1 MQPGFFSQAQQKIQ
15 LKMKLKASPFV
26 WVSFALIVG
35 VMGTALISPLYA
47 LYKEAWN
54 LRASDISHI
63 YVMYMGGALC
73 TLLFLGRLPD
83 RVGFRP
89 VMQFGLVMAMIGT
102 FISMIAWN
110 VSSLSVG
117 RLIVGVAASMVTTSA
132 TLGLAKLSPVG
143 NVQRVAMM
151 SGFLIAFGFGVG
163 PLVGGV
169 IGQWAP
175 YPLVTTYV
183 PTLILG
189 GLGLLALTR
198 IELPD
203 NAMPKNVQPLRVK
216 DVLPKLTWPARGSSM
231 AFALTSSLPF
241 LAFGVFGLYAA
252 MSPLFLDK
260 LVPWHGPVVSGTAIA
275 LILLASAGTQ
285 ILAGR
290 MPTHWCGF
298 LGLLGLAV
306 SNALLMINLWAGSA
320 FLFALGVLFT
330 AAGHGMSMLAGMS
343 MVNRIATPD
352 NRSGLLSTYLV
363 IGYIGSMLPI
373 MAIGWIADNWS
384 MDAAVRTFCTLVI
397 VLGVTAARFFRRHPR
412 MQPVGGAAQPAFKT

>member
-15 LKMKLKASPFV
+15 LKMKLKVSPFV

-189 GLGLLALTR
+189 GLVYWL
-198 IELPD
+198 
-203 NAMPKNVQPLRVK
+203 
-216 DVLPKLTWPARGSSM
+216 
-231 AFALTSSLPF
+231 
-241 LAFGVFGLYAA
+241 
-252 MSPLFLDK
+252 
-260 LVPWHGPVVSGTAIA
+260 
-275 LILLASAGTQ
+275 
-285 ILAGR
+285 
-290 MPTHWCGF
+290 
-298 LGLLGLAV
+298 
-306 SNALLMINLWAGSA
+306 
-320 FLFALGVLFT
+320 
-330 AAGHGMSMLAGMS
+330 
-343 MVNRIATPD
+343 
-352 NRSGLLSTYLV
+352 
-363 IGYIGSMLPI
+363 
-373 MAIGWIADNWS
+373 
-384 MDAAVRTFCTLVI
+384 
-397 VLGVTAARFFRRHPR
+397 
-412 MQPVGGAAQPAFKT
+412 

>member
-1 MQPGFFSQAQQKIQ
+1 
-15 LKMKLKASPFV
+15 
-26 WVSFALIVG
+26 
-35 VMGTALISPLYA
+35 
-47 LYKEAWN
+47 
-54 LRASDISHI
+54 
-63 YVMYMGGALC
+63 
-73 TLLFLGRLPD
+73 
-83 RVGFRP
+83 
-89 VMQFGLVMAMIGT
+89 
-102 FISMIAWN
+102 
-110 VSSLSVG
+110 
-117 RLIVGVAASMVTTSA
+117 
-132 TLGLAKLSPVG
+132 
-143 NVQRVAMM
+143 
-151 SGFLIAFGFGVG
+151 
-163 PLVGGV
+163 
-169 IGQWAP
+169 
-175 YPLVTTYV
+175 
-183 PTLILG
+183 
-189 GLGLLALTR
+189 
-198 IELPD
+198 
-203 NAMPKNVQPLRVK
+203 MPKNVQPLRVK

>member
-1 MQPGFFSQAQQKIQ
+1 M
-15 LKMKLKASPFV
+15 
-26 WVSFALIVG
+26 IVG

-47 LYKEAWN
+47 LYKEAWD
-54 LRASDISHI
+54 LQASDISRI
-63 YVMYMGGALC
+63 YVIYMGGALC

-89 VMQFGLVMAMIGT
+89 VMMFGLGMAIIGT
-102 FISMIAWN
+102 FISLIAWD
-110 VSSLSVG
+110 VTSLSVG
-117 RLIVGVAASMVTTSA
+117 RLIVGVASSMVTTSA
-132 TLGLAKLSPVG
+132 TLGLAKLSPPG

-151 SGFLIAFGFGVG
+151 SGFLIALGFGVG

-183 PTLILG
+183 PTLVLAALG
-189 GLGLLALTR
+189 MLALAKL
-198 IELPD
+198 ELPD
-203 NAMPKNVQPLRVK
+203 NASPKDQQPLQWS
-216 DVLPKLTWPARGSSM
+216 DVLPKLTWPTGEASK

-260 LVPWHGPVVSGTAIA
+260 LVPWHGPAVSGTAIA
-275 LILLASAGTQ
+275 LILLMSACTQ

-290 MPTHWCGF
+290 MPTHWCGA
-298 LGLLGLAV
+298 LGLVSLAL

-320 FLFALGVLFT
+320 TLFALGVLFT

-343 MVNRIATPD
+343 MVNRIATPA

-363 IGYIGSMLPI
+363 IGYVGSMVPMLG
-373 MAIGWIADNWS
+373 IGWIADNWG
-384 MDAAVRTFCTLVI
+384 MDVAVRTFCAIVI
-397 VLGVTAARFFRRHPR
+397 VLGSTAAVFFQRHPR
-412 MQPVGGAAQPAFKT
+412 MQPALLPA

>member
-1 MQPGFFSQAQQKIQ
+1 
-15 LKMKLKASPFV
+15 MKLKASPFA
-26 WVSFALIVG
+26 WVSFAMIVG

-47 LYKEAWN
+47 LYKEAWD
-54 LRASDISHI
+54 LQASDISRI
-63 YVMYMGGALC
+63 YVIYMGGALC

-89 VMQFGLVMAMIGT
+89 VMMFGLGMAIIGT
-102 FISMIAWN
+102 FISLIAWD
-110 VSSLSVG
+110 VTSLSVG
-117 RLIVGVAASMVTTSA
+117 RLIVGVASSMVTTSA
-132 TLGLAKLSPVG
+132 TLGLAKLSPPG

-151 SGFLIAFGFGVG
+151 SGFLIALGFGVG

-183 PTLILG
+183 PTLVLAALG
-189 GLGLLALTR
+189 MLALAKL
-198 IELPD
+198 ELPD
-203 NAMPKNVQPLRVK
+203 NASPKDQQPLQWS
-216 DVLPKLTWPARGSSM
+216 DVLPKLTWPTGEASK

-241 LAFGVFGLYAA
+241 LAFGVFGLYAS

-260 LVPWHGPVVSGTAIA
+260 LVPWHGPAVSGTAIA
-275 LILLASAGTQ
+275 LILLMSACTQ

-290 MPTHWCGF
+290 MPTHWCGA
-298 LGLLGLAV
+298 LGLVSLAL

-320 FLFALGVLFT
+320 TLFALGVLFT

-343 MVNRIATPD
+343 MVNRIATPA

-363 IGYIGSMLPI
+363 IGYIGSMVPMLG
-373 MAIGWIADNWS
+373 IGWIADNWG
-384 MDAAVRTFCTLVI
+384 MDVAVRTFCAIVI
-397 VLGVTAARFFRRHPR
+397 VLGSTAAVFFQRHPR
-412 MQPVGGAAQPAFKT
+412 MQPALLPA

>member
-1 MQPGFFSQAQQKIQ
+1 M
-15 LKMKLKASPFV
+15 
-26 WVSFALIVG
+26 IVG

-47 LYKEAWN
+47 LYKEAWD
-54 LRASDISHI
+54 LQASDISRI
-63 YVMYMGGALC
+63 YVIYMGGALC

-89 VMQFGLVMAMIGT
+89 VMMFGLAMAIIGT
-102 FISMIAWN
+102 FISLIAWD
-110 VSSLSVG
+110 VTSLSVG
-117 RLIVGVAASMVTTSA
+117 RLLVGVASSMVTTSA
-132 TLGLAKLSPVG
+132 TLGLAKLSPPG

-151 SGFLIAFGFGVG
+151 SGFLIALGFGVG

-183 PTLILG
+183 PTLVLAA
-189 GLGLLALTR
+189 LGLLALAKL
-198 IELPD
+198 ELPD
-203 NAMPKNVQPLRVK
+203 NASPKDQQPLQWS
-216 DVLPKLTWPARGSSM
+216 DVLPKLTWPTGDASK

-241 LAFGVFGLYAA
+241 LAFGVFGLYAS

-260 LVPWHGPVVSGTAIA
+260 LVPWHGPAVSGTAIA
-275 LILLASAGTQ
+275 LILLMSACTQ

-290 MPTHWCGF
+290 MPTHWCGA
-298 LGLLGLAV
+298 LGLVGLAV

-320 FLFALGVLFT
+320 TLFALGVLFT

-343 MVNRIATPD
+343 MVNRIATPA

-363 IGYIGSMLPI
+363 IGYIGSMVPMLG
-373 MAIGWIADNWS
+373 IGWIADNWG
-384 MDAAVRTFCTLVI
+384 MDAAVRIFCAIVI
-397 VLGVTAARFFRRHPR
+397 VLGSTAAVFFQRHPR
-412 MQPVGGAAQPAFKT
+412 MQPLMQPA

>member
-1 MQPGFFSQAQQKIQ
+1 
-15 LKMKLKASPFV
+15 MKLKASPFA
-26 WVSFALIVG
+26 WVSFAMIVG

-54 LRASDISHI
+54 LQASDISHI
-63 YVMYMGGALC
+63 YVIYMGGALT

-89 VMQFGLVMAMIGT
+89 VMQCGLVLAMTGT
-102 FISMIAWN
+102 FISLIAWN
-110 VSSLSVG
+110 VTSLSVG
-117 RLIVGVAASMVTTSA
+117 RLIVGVASSMVTTSA
-132 TLGLAKLSPVG
+132 TLGLAKLSPPG

-163 PLVGGV
+163 PLVGGI

-183 PTLILG
+183 PTLVLAA
-189 GLGLLALTR
+189 LGLLALSR
-198 IELPD
+198 LELPD
-203 NAMPKNVQPLRVK
+203 SATPRNAAPLRPS
-216 DVLPKLTWPARGSSM
+216 DVLPKLTWPAADSSM

-275 LILLASAGTQ
+275 LILLGSAGTQ

-298 LGLLGLAV
+298 FGLLGLV
-306 SNALLMINLWAGSA
+306 MSNALLMINLWAGSA
-320 FLFALGVLFT
+320 TLFALGLLFT
-330 AAGHGMSMLAGMS
+330 AMGHGMSMLAGMS
-343 MVNRIATPD
+343 MVNRIATPS

-363 IGYIGSMLPI
+363 IGYIGSMVPI
-373 MAIGWIADNWS
+373 MGMGWIADHWG
-384 MDAAVRTFCTLVI
+384 MAAAVRLFSSFVI
-397 VLGVTAARFFRRHPR
+397 VLGVTAAVFFRRHPR
-412 MQPVGGAAQPAFKT
+412 MRSALKPS

>member
-1 MQPGFFSQAQQKIQ
+1 
-15 LKMKLKASPFV
+15 MKLKASPFA
-26 WVSFALIVG
+26 WVSFAMIVG

-47 LYKEAWN
+47 LYKEAWD
-54 LRASDISHI
+54 LQASDISRI
-63 YVMYMGGALC
+63 YVIYMGGALC

-89 VMQFGLVMAMIGT
+89 VMMFGLAMAIIGT
-102 FISMIAWN
+102 FISLIAWD
-110 VSSLSVG
+110 VTSLSVG
-117 RLIVGVAASMVTTSA
+117 RLIVGVASSMVTTSA
-132 TLGLAKLSPVG
+132 TLGLAKLSPPG

-151 SGFLIAFGFGVG
+151 SGFLIALGFGVG

-183 PTLILG
+183 PTLVLAA
-189 GLGLLALTR
+189 LGLVALAKL
-198 IELPD
+198 ELPD
-203 NAMPKNVQPLRVK
+203 NASPKDQQPLQWS
-216 DVLPKLTWPARGSSM
+216 DVLPKLTWPTGEASK

-260 LVPWHGPVVSGTAIA
+260 LVPWHGPAVSGTAIA
-275 LILLASAGTQ
+275 LILLMSACTQ

-290 MPTHWCGF
+290 MPTHWCGA
-298 LGLLGLAV
+298 LGLVGLAV

-320 FLFALGVLFT
+320 TLFALGVLFT

-343 MVNRIATPD
+343 MVNRIATPA

-363 IGYIGSMLPI
+363 IGYIGSMVPMLG
-373 MAIGWIADNWS
+373 IGWIADNWG
-384 MDAAVRTFCTLVI
+384 MDVAVRIFCAIVI
-397 VLGVTAARFFRRHPR
+397 VLGSTAAVFFQRHPR
-412 MQPVGGAAQPAFKT
+412 MQPALLTA

>member
-1 MQPGFFSQAQQKIQ
+1 
-15 LKMKLKASPFV
+15 MKLKASPFA
-26 WVSFALIVG
+26 WVSFAMIVG

-47 LYKEAWN
+47 LYKEAWD
-54 LRASDISHI
+54 LQASDISRI
-63 YVMYMGGALC
+63 YVIYMGGALC

-89 VMQFGLVMAMIGT
+89 VMMFGLGMAIIGT
-102 FISMIAWN
+102 FISLIAWD
-110 VSSLSVG
+110 VTSLSVG
-117 RLIVGVAASMVTTSA
+117 RLIVGVASSMVTTSA
-132 TLGLAKLSPVG
+132 TLGLAKLSPPG

-151 SGFLIAFGFGVG
+151 SGFLIALGFGVG

-183 PTLILG
+183 PTLVLAALG
-189 GLGLLALTR
+189 MLALAR
-198 IELPD
+198 LELPD
-203 NAMPKNVQPLRVK
+203 NAFPKDQQPLQWS
-216 DVLPKLTWPARGSSM
+216 DVLPKLTWPTGEASK

-241 LAFGVFGLYAA
+241 LAFGVFGLYAS

-260 LVPWHGPVVSGTAIA
+260 LVPWHGPAVSGTAIA
-275 LILLASAGTQ
+275 LILLMSACTQ

-290 MPTHWCGF
+290 MPTHWCGA
-298 LGLLGLAV
+298 LGLVSLAL

-320 FLFALGVLFT
+320 TLFALGVLFT

-343 MVNRIATPD
+343 MVNRIATPA

-363 IGYIGSMLPI
+363 IGYIGSMVPMLG
-373 MAIGWIADNWS
+373 IGWIADNWG
-384 MDAAVRTFCTLVI
+384 MDVAVRIFCAIVI
-397 VLGVTAARFFRRHPR
+397 VLGSTAAVFFQRHPR
-412 MQPVGGAAQPAFKT
+412 MQPALLPA

>member
-1 MQPGFFSQAQQKIQ
+1 
-15 LKMKLKASPFV
+15 MKLKASPFA
-26 WVSFALIVG
+26 WVSFAMIVG

-47 LYKEAWN
+47 LYKEAWD
-54 LRASDISHI
+54 LQASDISRI
-63 YVMYMGGALC
+63 YVIYMGGALC

-89 VMQFGLVMAMIGT
+89 VMMFGLAMAIIGT
-102 FISMIAWN
+102 FISLIAWD
-110 VSSLSVG
+110 VTSLSVG
-117 RLIVGVAASMVTTSA
+117 RLIVGVASSMVTTSA
-132 TLGLAKLSPVG
+132 TLGLAKLSPPG

-151 SGFLIAFGFGVG
+151 SGFLIALGFGVG

-183 PTLILG
+183 PTLVLAA
-189 GLGLLALTR
+189 LGLVALAKL
-198 IELPD
+198 ELPD
-203 NAMPKNVQPLRVK
+203 NASPKDQQPLQWS
-216 DVLPKLTWPARGSSM
+216 DVLPKLTWPTGEASK

-260 LVPWHGPVVSGTAIA
+260 LVPWHGPAVSGTAIA
-275 LILLASAGTQ
+275 LILLMSACTQ

-290 MPTHWCGF
+290 MPTHWCGA
-298 LGLLGLAV
+298 LGLVGLAV

-320 FLFALGVLFT
+320 TLFALGVLFT

-343 MVNRIATPD
+343 MVNRIATPA

-363 IGYIGSMLPI
+363 IGYIGSMVPMLG
-373 MAIGWIADNWS
+373 IGWIADNWG
-384 MDAAVRTFCTLVI
+384 MDVAVRIFCAIVI
-397 VLGVTAARFFRRHPR
+397 VLGSTAAVFFQRHPR
-412 MQPVGGAAQPAFKT
+412 MQPALLPA

>member
-1 MQPGFFSQAQQKIQ
+1 
-15 LKMKLKASPFV
+15 MKLKASPFA
-26 WVSFALIVG
+26 WVSFAMIVG

-47 LYKEAWN
+47 LYKEAWD
-54 LRASDISHI
+54 LQASDISRI
-63 YVMYMGGALC
+63 YVIYMGGALC

-89 VMQFGLVMAMIGT
+89 VMMFGLAMAIIGT
-102 FISMIAWN
+102 FISLIAWD
-110 VSSLSVG
+110 VTSLSVG
-117 RLIVGVAASMVTTSA
+117 RLIVGVASSMVTTSA
-132 TLGLAKLSPVG
+132 TLGLAKLSPPG

-151 SGFLIAFGFGVG
+151 SGFLIALGFGVG

-183 PTLILG
+183 PTLVLAA
-189 GLGLLALTR
+189 LGLLALAKL
-198 IELPD
+198 ELPD
-203 NAMPKNVQPLRVK
+203 NASPKDQQPLQWS
-216 DVLPKLTWPARGSSM
+216 DVLPKLTWPTGEASK

-260 LVPWHGPVVSGTAIA
+260 LVPWHGPAVSGTAIA
-275 LILLASAGTQ
+275 LILLMSACTQ

-290 MPTHWCGF
+290 MPTHWCGA
-298 LGLLGLAV
+298 LGLVGLAV

-320 FLFALGVLFT
+320 TLFALGVLFT

-343 MVNRIATPD
+343 MVNRIATPA

-363 IGYIGSMLPI
+363 IGYIGSMVPMLG
-373 MAIGWIADNWS
+373 IGWIADNWG
-384 MDAAVRTFCTLVI
+384 MDVAVRIFCAIVI
-397 VLGVTAARFFRRHPR
+397 VLGSTAAVFFQRHPR
-412 MQPVGGAAQPAFKT
+412 MQPALLTA

>member
-1 MQPGFFSQAQQKIQ
+1 
-15 LKMKLKASPFV
+15 MKLKASPFA
-26 WVSFALIVG
+26 WVSFAMIVG

-47 LYKEAWN
+47 LYKEAWG
-54 LRASDISHI
+54 LQASDISRI
-63 YVMYMGGALC
+63 YVIYMGGALC

-89 VMQFGLVMAMIGT
+89 VMMFGLAMAIIGT
-102 FISMIAWN
+102 FISLIAWD
-110 VSSLSVG
+110 VTSLSVG
-117 RLIVGVAASMVTTSA
+117 RLLVGVASSMVTTSA
-132 TLGLAKLSPVG
+132 TLGLAKLSPPG

-151 SGFLIAFGFGVG
+151 SGFLIALGFGVG

-183 PTLILG
+183 PTLVLAALG
-189 GLGLLALTR
+189 MVALAKLD
-198 IELPD
+198 LPD
-203 NAMPKNVQPLRVK
+203 NASPKDQQPLQWS
-216 DVLPKLTWPARGSSM
+216 DVLPKLTWPAGDASK

-260 LVPWHGPVVSGTAIA
+260 LVPWHGPAVSGTAIA
-275 LILLASAGTQ
+275 LILLMSACTQ

-290 MPTHWCGF
+290 MPTHWCGA
-298 LGLLGLAV
+298 LGLGGLAV

-320 FLFALGVLFT
+320 TLFALGVLFT

-343 MVNRIATPD
+343 MVNRIATPA

-363 IGYIGSMLPI
+363 IGYIGSMVPMLG
-373 MAIGWIADNWS
+373 IGWIADNWG
-384 MDAAVRTFCTLVI
+384 MDVAVRTFCAIVI
-397 VLGVTAARFFRRHPR
+397 VLGTTAAVFFQRHPR
-412 MQPVGGAAQPAFKT
+412 MQPALLPA

>member
-1 MQPGFFSQAQQKIQ
+1 
-15 LKMKLKASPFV
+15 MKLKASPFA
-26 WVSFALIVG
+26 WVSFAMIVG

-47 LYKEAWN
+47 LYKEAWD
-54 LRASDISHI
+54 LQASDISRI
-63 YVMYMGGALC
+63 YVIYMGGALC

-89 VMQFGLVMAMIGT
+89 VMMFGLGMAIIGT
-102 FISMIAWN
+102 FISLIAWD
-110 VSSLSVG
+110 VTSLSVG
-117 RLIVGVAASMVTTSA
+117 RLIVGVASSMVTTSA
-132 TLGLAKLSPVG
+132 TLGLAKLSPPG

-151 SGFLIAFGFGVG
+151 SGFLIALGFGVG

-183 PTLILG
+183 PTLVLAALG
-189 GLGLLALTR
+189 MLALAR
-198 IELPD
+198 LELPD
-203 NAMPKNVQPLRVK
+203 NAFPKDQQPLQWS
-216 DVLPKLTWPARGSSM
+216 DVLPKLTWPTGEASK

-241 LAFGVFGLYAA
+241 LAFGVFGLYAS

-260 LVPWHGPVVSGTAIA
+260 LVPWHGPAVSGTAIA
-275 LILLASAGTQ
+275 LILLMSACTQ

-290 MPTHWCGF
+290 MPTHWCGA
-298 LGLLGLAV
+298 LGLVSLAL

-320 FLFALGVLFT
+320 TLFALGVLFT

-343 MVNRIATPD
+343 MVNRIAAPA

-363 IGYIGSMLPI
+363 IGYIGSMVPMLG
-373 MAIGWIADNWS
+373 IGWIADNWG
-384 MDAAVRTFCTLVI
+384 MDVAVRIFCAIVI
-397 VLGVTAARFFRRHPR
+397 VLGSTAAVFFQRHPR
-412 MQPVGGAAQPAFKT
+412 MQPALLPA